1 MVSATGRP
9 AGPGTRGGQGPDAGR
24 WGVALVAAT
33 ALHAGFQL
41 TVSTVV
47 YPALADRAPAEH
59 DLPDRVPADRV
70 PADHDPADHDPADRG
85 RPGQPGLEPAASGW
99 SRAHAAHS
107 RRIGPLVAVVYP
119 GLALAL
125 AGRLRAAPD
134 VPTLLAAG
142 CSAGVVILTAAVAA
156 PLHGR
161 LGPEPEPV
169 LVRRLLVADRG
180 RSAFA
185 VGALAA
191 ALAGA
196 GRAAPGDR
204 SAARLPVPG
213 TPGHR

>member
-1 MVSATGRP
+1 M
-9 AGPGTRGGQGPDAGR
+9 
-24 WGVALVAAT
+24 ALVAAT

-47 YPALADRAPAEH
+47 YPALADHAR
-59 DLPDRVPADRV
+59 ADRDRDR
-70 PADHDPADHDPADRG
+70 PHRDRPHRDRTDRG
-85 RPGQPGLEPAASGW
+85 RTGQTVVEPAASGW
-99 SRAHAAHS
+99 PQAHAAHS

-119 GLALAL
+119 SLALAL

-142 CSAGVVILTAAVAA
+142 CSAVVVSLTAGVAA

-161 LGPEPEPV
+161 LGPEPGPD
-169 LVRRLLVADRG
+169 LVRRLLLADRC

-191 ALAGA
+191 AMAGA
-196 GRAAPGDR
+196 ARAARGDR